1 MFLLLF
7 VEIGLNIKKK
17 KRNRLEHKKKKK
29 KKRLEHKMLIALV
42 YVRYNTRLRER
53 SLQMKQNID
62 PILVDELDSD
72 YEWII
77 EKEDPLVPPDLCW
90 LEDN

>member
-1 MFLLLF
+1 
-7 VEIGLNIKKK
+7 
-17 KRNRLEHKKKKK
+17 
-29 KKRLEHKMLIALV
+29 
-42 YVRYNTRLRER
+42 
-53 SLQMKQNID
+53 MKQNID